1 MMDARTREHAAT
13 TGQIEPDA
21 TTSARM
27 RRTRQRDTAA
37 EMALRQELHRRGL
50 RYFVNRAP
58 LEKNRRRRA
67 DIVFP
72 RARLAI
78 YVDGCFWHGC
88 PVHATW
94 PKRNARWWRE
104 KIEQNRARDR
114 ATNEALRDA
123 GWTVVR
129 VWEHEDPVAAATRV
143 EVALRGSASLS
154 KKVGTRSMVRPCQ
167 K

>member
-1 MMDARTREHAAT
+1 VNADP
-13 TGQIEPDA
+13 IEPDA

-37 EMALRQELHRRGL
+37 ETTLRRELHRRGL
-50 RYFVNRAP
+50 RYFVNRPP
-58 LEKNRRRRA
+58 LEENRRRRA

-72 RARLAI
+72 RARVAI

-88 PVHATW
+88 PIHATW
-94 PKRNARWWRE
+94 PKTNAQWWRQ

-114 ATNEALRDA
+114 ATDEALRDA
-123 GWTVVR
+123 GWVVVR
-129 VWEHEDPVAAATRV
+129 VWEHEDAREAARRV
-143 EVALRGSASLS
+143 EVAVRGDTSLS
-154 KKVGTRSMVRPCQ
+154 EHVATRRKVRPCP